1 MSLDRLGN
9 TVRTTERRQKMTK
22 ILAAA
27 AAVGAFALLSSPA
40 ANAITNAEND
50 YLNDLHAAGIT
61 GADQTLIA
69 DGHTMCSAIAAGTH
83 PNDLSATYYSN
94 ATGLSHAQADAA
106 VNLAI
111 KDLCPTG

>member
-1 MSLDRLGN
+1 MTKISEDK
-9 TVRTTERRQKMTK
+9 KMTK

-27 AAVGAFALLSSPA
+27 AAAIGALAVLTAPA
-40 ANAITNAEND
+40 ANATTNAEAD
-50 YLNDLHAAGIT
+50 YINDLHAAGIT
-61 GADQTLIA
+61 GDEQGLIA
-69 DGHTMCSAIAAGTH
+69 DGHTMCTAIAGGTH

-94 ATGLSHAQADAA
+94 ASQLSHSQADAA

>member
-1 MSLDRLGN
+1 
-9 TVRTTERRQKMTK
+9 MTK
-22 ILAAA
+22 TLAAA
-27 AAVGAFALLSSPA
+27 AAIGAFALLSSPV

-50 YLNDLHAAGIT
+50 YINDLHAAGIT
-61 GADQTLIA
+61 GEEQMLIA
-69 DGHTMCSAIAAGTH
+69 DGHTMCSALAAGTR

-94 ATGLSHAQADAA
+94 ASGLSHAQADAA